1 MKNNTKKS
9 ILQKII
15 FALLL
20 IVLVFNFIS
29 PQIVL
34 AKDDDADNGI
44 LRFFIKG
51 NTRMYIFCRKGGER
65 EECLRR

>member
-34 AKDDDADNGI
+34 AKDDNGI

-51 NTRMYIFCRKGGER
+51 NSTIICIIG
-65 EECLRR
+65 

>member
-9 ILQKII
+9 IIQKII

-29 PQIVL
+29 PQIAL
-34 AKDDDADNGI
+34 AKDDEVDNGI
-44 LRFFIKG
+44 VRFFIKRNSTIICIIG
-51 NTRMYIFCRKGGER
+51 
-65 EECLRR
+65 

>member
-15 FALLL
+15 FALL
-20 IVLVFNFIS
+20 IIILVFNFIS

-51 NTRMYIFCRKGGER
+51 NSTIICIIG
-65 EECLRR
+65 

>member
-1 MKNNTKKS
+1 MKSNTKKN

-34 AKDDDADNGI
+34 AADDEADNGI
-44 LRFFIKG
+44 MRIIIKRNNAIICIIG
-51 NTRMYIFCRKGGER
+51 RCNNGGFK
-65 EECLRR
+65 

>member
-44 LRFFIKG
+44 LRVFIKG
-51 NTRMYIFCRKGGER
+51 NSTIICIIG
-65 EECLRR
+65 

>member
-1 MKNNTKKS
+1 MKSNIKKKT
-9 ILQKII
+9 LQKII

-34 AKDDDADNGI
+34 AAVDEDNGI
-44 LRFFIKG
+44 MRFVIKRDSTIICIIG
-51 NTRMYIFCRKGGER
+51 
-65 EECLRR
+65 

>member
-51 NTRMYIFCRKGGER
+51 NSTIICIIGRCSNGCFK
-65 EECLRR
+65 

>member
-1 MKNNTKKS
+1 MKSNIKKKT
-9 ILQKII
+9 LQKII

-34 AKDDDADNGI
+34 AADDEEADNGI
-44 LRFFIKG
+44 LRFVIKRDITIVCIIRRCG
-51 NTRMYIFCRKGGER
+51 NGSTE
-65 EECLRR
+65 

>member
-44 LRFFIKG
+44 LWFFIKG
-51 NTRMYIFCRKGGER
+51 NSTIICIIG
-65 EECLRR
+65 

>member
-20 IVLVFNFIS
+20 IILVFNFIS

-51 NTRMYIFCRKGGER
+51 NSTIICIIG
-65 EECLRR
+65 

>member
-1 MKNNTKKS
+1 MKSNTKKKT
-9 ILQKII
+9 LQKII

-34 AKDDDADNGI
+34 AADDEDNGI
-44 LRFFIKG
+44 MRFVIKRDSTIICIIG
-51 NTRMYIFCRKGGER
+51 
-65 EECLRR
+65 

>member
-1 MKNNTKKS
+1 MKNNTKKN

-20 IVLVFNFIS
+20 IILVFNFIS

-34 AKDDDADNGI
+34 AADDEDNGI
-44 LRFFIKG
+44 MRFIIKG
-51 NTRMYIFCRKGGER
+51 DSTIICIIG
-65 EECLRR
+65 

>member
-34 AKDDDADNGI
+34 AKDDDADNEI

-51 NTRMYIFCRKGGER
+51 NSTIICIIG
-65 EECLRR
+65 

>member
-51 NTRMYIFCRKGGER
+51 DSTIICIIG
-65 EECLRR
+65 

>member
-1 MKNNTKKS
+1 MKNNTKKR

-51 NTRMYIFCRKGGER
+51 NSTIICIIG
-65 EECLRR
+65 

>member
-51 NTRMYIFCRKGGER
+51 NSTIICIIG
-65 EECLRR
+65 

>member
-29 PQIVL
+29 PQIAL
-34 AKDDDADNGI
+34 AKDDEVDNGI
-44 LRFFIKG
+44 VRFFIKR
-51 NTRMYIFCRKGGER
+51 NSTIICIIRRCNNGGFK
-65 EECLRR
+65 

>member
-44 LRFFIKG
+44 LLFFIKG
-51 NTRMYIFCRKGGER
+51 NSTIICIIG
-65 EECLRR
+65 

>member
-15 FALLL
+15 FDLLL

-51 NTRMYIFCRKGGER
+51 NSTIICIIG
-65 EECLRR
+65 